1 MAKINILPAKVYNRI
16 AAGEVIDRPYSVVK
30 ELLENAIDAGAT
42 EIEIYIEKGGKEL
55 IRVVD
60 NGCGIA
66 REDLHSA
73 FLPHA
78 TSKIEKAEDLDNILT
93 LGFRGEAVASIASV
107 SKMTITSQVDDGK
120 CYQLSSNGGELGQI
134 METAGEKGTDVKV
147 EMLFFNA
154 PVRLK
159 FLKSDKAEET
169 EITNYVSRYILNR
182 SDISFT
188 YYCDGKKV
196 LQSYGSGM
204 EDAVVSVYG
213 ASVIRNCFKIDAE
226 RHGVRVR
233 GYIGNQ
239 NFYKAN
245 KSYQSIFLNGRYI
258 VNATISA
265 AIGNAYSS
273 YLMKRQYPF
282 YVLHVTVPTEIVDV
296 NVHPNKS
303 DVRFADNQVVYG
315 CIYRIISTVLDGHT
329 QALEYIV
336 PDSLPAAEETVDA
349 AKKAEEKP
357 VQTSA
362 FDFSKI
368 TEETSA
374 EKTDAENTAEKSIKE
389 KNNFGFATLSYEQA
403 KKEIEKT
410 LPQYSDKRYSGEVP
424 FEEMYKGFT
433 PNAKIRPYIPVE
445 DDYRPPREYKPS
457 KYDAEKLHES
467 FPELFFERNRMIVE
481 EPERAKRLVKETAKG
496 DTVDCVDEKK
506 DYFAENK
513 RYLEELDKKNKQSK
527 INVSSCVYAGKLF
540 NTYLLYERQNEV
552 FIIDQHAAHERL
564 IFNRLRE
571 KMQNREIVQQPMLVP
586 FTMTLNAF
594 EMGFIRERLA
604 DIKAMGFEIAENDE
618 NEIAVS
624 AIPIDLQKIDLNS
637 FFHDILGD
645 INGFRS
651 IKLED
656 LLKDKLASAACKAA
670 VKGGM
675 DLTAEEIDALFVL
688 MDGDMGLKCPHG
700 RPVVVKMTKTEL
712 EKMFKRIE

>member
-16 AAGEVIDRPYSVVK
+16 AAGEVVDRPYSVVK
-30 ELLENAIDAGAT
+30 ELMENAIDAGAT
-42 EIEIYIEKGGKEL
+42 EISIYIENGGKQL

-66 REDLHSA
+66 REDLQSA

-78 TSKIEKAEDLDNILT
+78 TSKIAKAEDLDNILT

-107 SKMTITSQVDDGK
+107 SRMTITSQVENEK

-134 METAGEKGTDVKV
+134 TQVAGEKGTDVQV

-169 EITNYVSRYILNR
+169 EITNYVSRFILNR

-226 RHGVRVR
+226 RHGVRVQ

-265 AIGNAYSS
+265 AIGNAYAS

-282 YVLHVTVPTEIVDV
+282 YVLHITVPTEIVDV
-296 NVHPNKS
+296 NVHPNKA
-303 DVRFADNQVVYG
+303 DVRFADNQIIYG
-315 CIYRIISTVLDGHT
+315 CIYRIISTVLDGQT

-336 PDSLPAAEETVDA
+336 DGLPSTEEVENA
-349 AKKAEEKP
+349 VENPAEKP
-357 VQTSA
+357 VQQSA

-368 TEETSA
+368 TEQTPE
-374 EKTDAENTAEKSIKE
+374 EKPQS
-389 KNNFGFATLSYEQA
+389 NFGFATLSYEEA

-410 LPQYSDKRYSGEVP
+410 LPHYATKKYSGDVP
-424 FEEMYKGFT
+424 FEELYKGFT
-433 PNAKIRPYIPVE
+433 PSAKIEPYVPTEE
-445 DDYRPPREYKPS
+445 DYAPRKAYRHHRYA
-457 KYDAEKLHES
+457 AEKLHKH
-467 FPELFFERNRMIVE
+467 FPDLFFERNRMILE
-481 EPERAKRLVKETAKG
+481 DSAGENADKN
-496 DTVDCVDEKK
+496 DENSGEV

-513 RYLEELDKKNKQSK
+513 RYLEELDKKNTQNK

-540 NTYLLYERQNEV
+540 NTYLLCERQNEV
-552 FIIDQHAAHERL
+552 YIIDQHAAHERL
-564 IFNRLRE
+564 IFNQLRE
-571 KMQNREIVQQPMLVP
+571 KMQNRTIVQQPMLVP
-586 FTMTLNAF
+586 FTMSLNAF
-594 EMGFIRERLA
+594 EMGFIRERMA
-604 DIKAMGFEIAENDE
+604 DILAMGFEIVEDGENQ
-618 NEIAVS
+618 ISVS
-624 AIPIDLQKIDLNS
+624 AIPVDLQTIDLNA
-637 FFHDILGD
+637 FFHEILGD
-645 INGFRS
+645 INGYRS

-675 DLTAEEIDALFVL
+675 DLTAEEIDALFAL

-712 EKMFKRIE
+712 EKMFKRIV